1 MSCSFR
7 EYLSPYSDGELD
19 TLRAEEIKGHL
30 ETCVSCQGELNSLL
44 QIRDSLQQG
53 AASTKAPLH
62 LKEKILGETRQAQR
76 KVFIPRWNF
85 ARASTLV
92 AAVLFAFILAFYYWP
107 QGKDSFTDLVDILV
121 KYHAV
126 YGPGG
131 KSLKL
136 ESSNSREAALWFK
149 KKLGLEFS
157 VPNAAFAGYS
167 LKGADA
173 FEQEGR
179 KFAYLRYQGKGKGEI
194 VGYIIFKDS
203 AFSINLPETVTVG
216 KIKLQIGKKKETNMA
231 VWKKG
236 GLVYL
241 ILTTEDRSELLHYA
255 RRCIELF

>member
-1 MSCSFR
+1 MSCSCR

-19 TLRAEEIKGHL
+19 TLKAEEIKEHL

-44 QIRDSLQQG
+44 QIRNSLQQG

-62 LKEKILGETRQAQR
+62 LREAILGETRQAQR
-76 KVFIPRWNF
+76 KFFIPRWNF
-85 ARASTLV
+85 ARAATLV
-92 AAVLFAFILAFYYWP
+92 AAVLFAFILTFYYWP
-107 QGKDSFTDLVDILV
+107 QGKDSFTDLVDTLV

-131 KSLKL
+131 KSLSL

-173 FEQEGR
+173 FEQKGR
-179 KFAYLRYQGKGKGEI
+179 KFAYLKYQEDGKI

-203 AFSINLPETVTVG
+203 AFSIDLPETVTVG
-216 KIKLQIGKKKETNMA
+216 KIKLQIGKKEETNMA

-241 ILTTEDRSELLHYA
+241 ILTTENRSELLEYA
-255 RRCIELF
+255 QRCIQLF

>member
-1 MSCSFR
+1 MSCAFR

-19 TLRAEEIKGHL
+19 SLKAEEIKEHL
-30 ETCVSCQGELNSLL
+30 ETCGLCREELNFML

-53 AASTKAPLH
+53 TASTKAPLH
-62 LKEKILGETRQAQR
+62 LKEKILGETRQTER
-76 KVFIPRWNF
+76 KGFIPRWNF
-85 ARASTLV
+85 GHAATLV
-92 AAVLFAFILAFYYWP
+92 AAVLFASILAFYYWP
-107 QGKDSFTDLVDILV
+107 QGKDSFTDLVDSLV

-131 KSLKL
+131 KSLSL
-136 ESSNSREAALWFK
+136 ESSDSREAALWFK

-167 LKGADA
+167 LQGADA

-179 KFAYLRYQGKGKGEI
+179 KFAYLKYQGQGQGEI

-203 AFSINLPETVTVG
+203 AFSIDLPETVTVG
-216 KIKLQIGKKKETNMA
+216 KIKLQVGKKEETNMA
-231 VWKKG
+231 VWKKE

-241 ILTTEDRSELLHYA
+241 ILTTEDRSELLRYA
-255 RRCIELF
+255 QRCIELF

>member
-19 TLRAEEIKGHL
+19 TQKAEEIKEHL
-30 ETCVSCQGELNSLL
+30 EACGLCREELNFMV
-44 QIRDSLQQG
+44 QIRDSLQQR

-62 LKEKILGETRQAQR
+62 LKEKILGETRQAER

-85 ARASTLV
+85 ARAATLV
-92 AAVLFAFILAFYYWP
+92 AAVLFVFILAFYYWP
-107 QGKDSFTDLVDILV
+107 QGKDSFTDLADTLV

-131 KSLKL
+131 KSLRL
-136 ESSNSREAALWFK
+136 ESSDSREVAIWFK

-179 KFAYLRYQGKGKGEI
+179 KFAYLKYQRDGKI

-203 AFSINLPETVTVG
+203 AFSIDLPETVTVG
-216 KIKLQIGKKKETNMA
+216 KIKLQVGKKEETNMA
-231 VWKKG
+231 VWKKE

-241 ILTTEDRSELLHYA
+241 ILTTENRSELLEYA
-255 RRCIELF
+255 QRCIELF

>member
-19 TLRAEEIKGHL
+19 TPKAEEIKEHL
-30 ETCVSCQGELNSLL
+30 QTCDLCREELNFAL
-44 QIRDSLQQG
+44 QIRDSLQQR
-53 AASTKAPLH
+53 AASTKAPFH
-62 LKEKILGETRQAQR
+62 MKEKILGETRQTER

-85 ARASTLV
+85 APAAGLV
-92 AAVLFAFILAFYYWP
+92 AAVLFAFIIAFYYWP
-107 QGKDSFTDLVDILV
+107 QGKDSFTDLGDTLV
-121 KYHAV
+121 RYHAE

-131 KSLKL
+131 KSLRL
-136 ESSNSREAALWFK
+136 ESSDSREAAIWFK

-179 KFAYLRYQGKGKGEI
+179 KFAYLKYQRDGKI
-194 VGYIIFKDS
+194 VGYIIFEDS
-203 AFSINLPETVTVG
+203 AFSIDLPETVTVG
-216 KIKLQIGKKKETNMA
+216 KIKLQVGKMEETNMA
-231 VWKKG
+231 VWKKE

-241 ILTTEDRSELLHYA
+241 ILTTENRSELLEYA
-255 RRCIELF
+255 QRCIELF

>member
-1 MSCSFR
+1 MSCTYH
-7 EYLSPYSDGELD
+7 EHLSPYSDRELD
-19 TLRAEEIKGHL
+19 TLKAEEIKEHL

-44 QIRDSLQQG
+44 QIRNSLQQG

-62 LKEKILGETRQAQR
+62 LKEKILGETRQIER
-76 KVFIPRWNF
+76 KGFIPRWNF

-92 AAVLFAFILAFYYWP
+92 AAVLLAFILAFYYWP
-107 QGKDSFTDLVDILV
+107 QGKDSFTDVVDTLV

-131 KSLKL
+131 KSLSL

-149 KKLGLEFS
+149 NKLGLEFS

-167 LKGADA
+167 LQGADA
-173 FEQEGR
+173 FEQKGR
-179 KFAYLRYQGKGKGEI
+179 KFAYLKYQEDGKI

-203 AFSINLPETVTVG
+203 AFSIDLPETVTVG
-216 KIKLQIGKKKETNMA
+216 KIKLQVGKKEETNIA
-231 VWKKG
+231 VWKKE

-241 ILTTEDRSELLHYA
+241 ILTTENRSELLEYA
-255 RRCIELF
+255 QRCIQLF

>member
-1 MSCSFR
+1 MSCAFR

-19 TLRAEEIKGHL
+19 SLKAEEIKEHL
-30 ETCVSCQGELNSLL
+30 ETCGLCREELNFML

-53 AASTKAPLH
+53 TASTKAPLH
-62 LKEKILGETRQAQR
+62 LKEKIVGETRQKKR

-107 QGKDSFTDLVDILV
+107 QGKDSFTDLVDTLV

-131 KSLKL
+131 KSLRL
-136 ESSNSREAALWFK
+136 ESSDSREAALWFK

-173 FEQEGR
+173 FEQKGR
-179 KFAYLRYQGKGKGEI
+179 KFAYLKYQGEGKI

-203 AFSINLPETVTVG
+203 AFSIDLPETVTVG
-216 KIKLQIGKKKETNMA
+216 KIKLQVGKKEETNMA
-231 VWKKG
+231 VWKKE

-241 ILTTEDRSELLHYA
+241 ILTTEDRSELLRYA

>member
-19 TLRAEEIKGHL
+19 TLKAKEIKEHL
-30 ETCVSCQGELNSLL
+30 ETCGLCREELNFML
-44 QIRDSLQQG
+44 QIRDSLQQR
-53 AASTKAPLH
+53 AASTKTPLH

-85 ARASTLV
+85 TRASTLA
-92 AAVLFAFILAFYYWP
+92 AAVLFAFILVFYYWP
-107 QGKDSFTDLVDILV
+107 QGKDSFTDLVDSLV
-121 KYHAV
+121 KYHAI

-131 KSLKL
+131 KSLRL
-136 ESSNSREAALWFK
+136 ESTDSREAALWFK

-167 LKGADA
+167 LQGADA
-173 FEQEGR
+173 FEQKGR
-179 KFAYLRYQGKGKGEI
+179 KFAYLKYQGEGKI

-203 AFSINLPETVTVG
+203 AFSIDLPETVTVG
-216 KIKLQIGKKKETNMA
+216 KIKLQVGKKEETNMA
-231 VWKKG
+231 VWKKE

-241 ILTTEDRSELLHYA
+241 ILTTEDRSELLRYA
-255 RRCIELF
+255 QRCIELF

>member
-1 MSCSFR
+1 MSCTFR

-19 TLRAEEIKGHL
+19 TLKAEEIKEHL
-30 ETCVSCQGELNSLL
+30 VTCISCQVQLNSLL
-44 QIRDSLQQG
+44 QIRNSLKQG

-62 LKEKILGETRQAQR
+62 LKEKILGETRQTER
-76 KVFIPRWNF
+76 KGFIPRWNF

-107 QGKDSFTDLVDILV
+107 QGKDSFTDLVDTLV

-131 KSLKL
+131 KSLRL
-136 ESSNSREAALWFK
+136 ESSDSREAALWFK

-167 LKGADA
+167 LQGADA
-173 FEQEGR
+173 FEQKGR
-179 KFAYLRYQGKGKGEI
+179 KFAYLKYQHDGKT

-203 AFSINLPETVTVG
+203 AFSIDLSETVTVG
-216 KIKLQIGKKKETNMA
+216 KIELQIGKKEETNMA
-231 VWKKG
+231 AWKKE
-236 GLVYL
+236 GLVYV
-241 ILTTEDRSELLHYA
+241 ILTTEDQSELLHYA

>member
-19 TLRAEEIKGHL
+19 NLKAEEIQEHL
-30 ETCVSCQGELNSLL
+30 ETCGLCREELNFML
-44 QIRDSLQQG
+44 QIRDSLQQR

-76 KVFIPRWNF
+76 KIFIPRWNF
-85 ARASTLV
+85 ARASTLA
-92 AAVLFAFILAFYYWP
+92 AAVLFAFIIVFYYWP
-107 QGKDSFTDLVDILV
+107 QGKDSFTDLVDSLV

-131 KSLKL
+131 KSLSL

-167 LKGADA
+167 LQGADA
-173 FEQEGR
+173 FEQKGR
-179 KFAYLRYQGKGKGEI
+179 KFAYLKYQEDGKI

-203 AFSINLPETVTVG
+203 AFSIDLPETVTVG
-216 KIKLQIGKKKETNMA
+216 KIKLQVGKKEETNMA
-231 VWKKG
+231 VWKKE

-241 ILTTEDRSELLHYA
+241 ILTTEDRSELLEYA

>member
-19 TLRAEEIKGHL
+19 SLKAEEIKEHL
-30 ETCVSCQGELNSLL
+30 ETCGLCREELNFML
-44 QIRDSLQQG
+44 QIRNSLKQG
-53 AASTKAPLH
+53 AASTEAPLH
-62 LKEKILGETRQAQR
+62 LKEKILRETRQAQR
-76 KVFIPRWNF
+76 RVLIPRWNL
-85 ARASTLV
+85 AYAATLAVV
-92 AAVLFAFILAFYYWP
+92 AAFAFILAFHYWP
-107 QGKDSFTDLVDILV
+107 QGKDSFTDVVDTLV

-131 KSLKL
+131 KSLSL

-167 LKGADA
+167 LQGADA
-173 FEQEGR
+173 FEQKGR
-179 KFAYLRYQGKGKGEI
+179 KFAYLKYQEEGKI

-203 AFSINLPETVTVG
+203 AFSIDLPETVTVG
-216 KIKLQIGKKKETNMA
+216 KIKLQIGKKEETNMA
-231 VWKKG
+231 VWKKE

-241 ILTTEDRSELLHYA
+241 ILTTENRSELLEYA
-255 RRCIELF
+255 QRCIELF

>member
-19 TLRAEEIKGHL
+19 TLKAEEIKEHL

-44 QIRDSLQQG
+44 QIRNSLKQG
-53 AASTKAPLH
+53 AASTKASPL
-62 LKEKILGETRQAQR
+62 LKEKILGETRQTER
-76 KVFIPRWNF
+76 KDFIPRWNF

-92 AAVLFAFILAFYYWP
+92 AAVLFAFVLAFYYWP
-107 QGKDSFTDLVDILV
+107 QGEDSFTDLVDTLV

-131 KSLKL
+131 KSLSL
-136 ESSNSREAALWFK
+136 ESSDSREAALWFK

-173 FEQEGR
+173 FEQKGR
-179 KFAYLRYQGKGKGEI
+179 KFAYLKYQEDGKI

-203 AFSINLPETVTVG
+203 AFSIDLPETVTVG
-216 KIKLQIGKKKETNMA
+216 KIKLQVGKKEETNMA

-241 ILTTEDRSELLHYA
+241 ILTTENRSELLEYA
-255 RRCIELF
+255 QRCIQLF

>member
-1 MSCSFR
+1 M
-7 EYLSPYSDGELD
+7 
-19 TLRAEEIKGHL
+19 
-30 ETCVSCQGELNSLL
+30 L
-44 QIRDSLQQG
+44 QIRDSLQQR

-85 ARASTLV
+85 ARASTLA
-92 AAVLFAFILAFYYWP
+92 AAVLFAFIIVFYYWP
-107 QGKDSFTDLVDILV
+107 QGKDSFTDLVDSLV
-121 KYHAV
+121 KYHGV

-131 KSLKL
+131 KSLSL

-173 FEQEGR
+173 FEQKGR
-179 KFAYLRYQGKGKGEI
+179 KFAYLKYQGEGRI

-203 AFSINLPETVTVG
+203 AFSIDLPETVTVG
-216 KIKLQIGKKKETNMA
+216 KIKLQVGKKEETNMA
-231 VWKKG
+231 VWKKE

-241 ILTTEDRSELLHYA
+241 ILTTEDRSELLRYA
-255 RRCIELF
+255 QRCIELF

>member
-19 TLRAEEIKGHL
+19 TLKAEEIKEHL
-30 ETCVSCQGELNSLL
+30 ETCGLCREELNFML

-53 AASTKAPLH
+53 TASTKAPLH
-62 LKEKILGETRQAQR
+62 LKEKIVGETRQKKR

-107 QGKDSFTDLVDILV
+107 QGKDSFTDLVDTLV

-131 KSLKL
+131 KSLRL

-149 KKLGLEFS
+149 KKL
-157 VPNAAFAGYS
+157 
-167 LKGADA
+167 A

-179 KFAYLRYQGKGKGEI
+179 KFAYLKYQHDGQT

-203 AFSINLPETVTVG
+203 AFSIDLPETVTVG
-216 KIKLQIGKKKETNMA
+216 KIKLQVGKKEETNMA
-231 VWKKG
+231 VWKKE

-241 ILTTEDRSELLHYA
+241 ILTTEDRSELLEYA

>member
-19 TLRAEEIKGHL
+19 TLKAEEIKEHL

-53 AASTKAPLH
+53 AVSTKAPPH
-62 LKEKILGETRQAQR
+62 LKEKILGESRQTER
-76 KVFIPRWNF
+76 KIFIPRWNF

-107 QGKDSFTDLVDILV
+107 QGKDSFTDLVDTLV
-121 KYHAV
+121 KYHAA
-126 YGPGG
+126 YGPEG
-131 KSLKL
+131 KSLRL
-136 ESSNSREAALWFK
+136 ESSDSREAALWFK

-179 KFAYLRYQGKGKGEI
+179 KFAYLKYQHDDEI

-203 AFSINLPETVTVG
+203 AFSIDLPS
-216 KIKLQIGKKKETNMA
+216 L
-231 VWKKG
+231 
-236 GLVYL
+236 
-241 ILTTEDRSELLHYA
+241 
-255 RRCIELF
+255 